1 MDGTERWIDRRT
13 TDNANLLSRRERKRW
28 KEWRIVRKEQNKQE
42 VRDSFSAAQRDARVD
57 NDGELY
63 Y

>member
-1 MDGTERWIDRRT
+1 MDGAERGMDRRT